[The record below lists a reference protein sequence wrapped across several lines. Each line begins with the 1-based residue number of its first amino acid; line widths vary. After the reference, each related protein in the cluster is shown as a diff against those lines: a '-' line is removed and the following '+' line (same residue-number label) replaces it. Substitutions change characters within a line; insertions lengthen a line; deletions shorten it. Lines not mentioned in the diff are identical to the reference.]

1 MSDLKDTKIKFY
13 QSGGEVE
20 KDRLLFP
27 KNLDTIKEGK
37 LDEKCKLV
45 KT

>member
-1 MSDLKDTKIKFY
+1 MKFY

-27 KNLDTIKEGK
+27 KNLDIIKKGNFDK
-37 LDEKCKLV
+37 KCKLV